1 MVCGLHSPADR
12 RVPQSHGQIYRC
24 EFRKKMV
31 WRLIC
36 EDIATNRPGKLC
48 PSAAQCE
55 NKWKSLTAALRKVTD
70 HNTTG
75 HDRKECAFYKELMDV
90 VGRKANI
97 TPPCLGGQGKS
108 ATDNYSRRSSTCSS
122 DDDSLQAVTVTPV
135 TVGPQVASSPGTPT
149 ATLLS
154 AGNCSASQDDVVPD
168 IEEEVDEE
176 PLKKKRKTSHR
187 SEGKSDIVRLTEAL
201 EKARAAH
208 SLASECW
215 HEQKMERLDNLT
227 ASLLA
232 LAKK

>member
-1 MVCGLHSPADR
+1 MESPLAVVAAAVQPEGTFVWSVDFTR
-12 RVPQSHGQIYRC
+12 LLIDVYRDHMDK
-24 EFRKKMV
+24 FTDVNFKKKMV

-48 PSAAQCE
+48 LSAVQCE

-70 HNTTG
+70 HNNTTG
-75 HDRKECAFYKELMDV
+75 RDRKECAFYKELLDA

-97 TPPCLGGQGKS
+97 TPPCLGRQGKS
-108 ATDNYSRRSSTCSS
+108 ATDNYSRRSSTSSS

-135 TVGPQVASSPGTPT
+135 TVGSQVTSSPGTPT

-154 AGNCSASQDDVVPD
+154 AGNCSTSQGDVVPD
-168 IEEEVDEE
+168 GEEEVDDE

-187 SEGKSDIVRLTEAL
+187 SEGKCDILRLTEAL

-208 SLASECW
+208 SLA
-215 HEQKMERLDNLT
+215 
-227 ASLLA
+227 